1 MIHVANEILQTPT
14 TTPCQ
19 RQRQSTVDPTPGSV
33 ARVRTKLMIT
43 GPWAKFVPQIR
54 KIRRAW
60 AIAVKNVPPITP
72 R

>member
-33 ARVRTKLMIT
+33 ARVRTKLMIISLT
-43 GPWAKFVPQIR
+43 MDYICWVIQSRFAQGELFF
-54 KIRRAW
+54 
-60 AIAVKNVPPITP
+60 
-72 R
+72 